1 MDGEVL
7 RVRGVCGGLRMGRAP
22 HGASFWGGFDSA
34 PTHANTMGAA
44 ALSEEVRRVVSQ

>member
-22 HGASFWGGFDSA
+22 HGASFWGASIV
-34 PTHANTMGAA
+34 PRLTLTQWE
-44 ALSEEVRRVVSQ
+44 LRRYPKKYVGW